1 MAVSGSAKM
10 RIRLPA
16 ETVARSYRDVV
27 YQELKD
33 GGVKRLLEIEPGP
46 LPPAQIIERTGV
58 MHDTEAEVAE
68 QRRTFWVSGYYHLRE
83 ILDATRRCGLDLNN
97 LDAVFELGC
106 GAARVIR
113 HFRAMPEVRLIA
125 SDIGATSI
133 RWCQANIPGVEFH
146 VNQPTPPLEFAE
158 DESFDVAIA
167 MSVFTHIPLN
177 WQSLWLHEISRIL
190 RRGGFLVAT
199 VAGEHHRRLQ
209 LRGKPLE
216 CFRRHGHVTLSPR
229 DPGVSVST
237 RLTNTWDVFQTKGE
251 LYKVFGDVFKILSHL
266 EDQYGLDTLVLQKP
280 R

>member
-1 MAVSGSAKM
+1 MALSGSAK
-10 RIRLPA
+10 IRLPLRA
-16 ETVARSYRDVV
+16 ETIARSYRDAV
-27 YQELKD
+27 YQDLRDWGAK
-33 GGVKRLLEIEPGP
+33 GLLEIEPGP

-68 QRRTFWVSGYYHLRE
+68 QRRTFWVSGYYHL
-83 ILDATRRCGLDLNN
+83 

-113 HFRAMPEVRLIA
+113 HFRAMPDVRLVA
-125 SDIGATSI
+125 ADISVTSI
-133 RWCQANIPGVEFH
+133 EWCQANIPGVEFH
-146 VNQPTPPLEFAE
+146 INQPTPPLEFTE

-177 WQSLWLHEISRIL
+177 RQSVWLHEISRIL

-199 VAGEHHRRLQ
+199 VTGEHHRQLQ
-209 LRGKPLE
+209 LRGKRLE
-216 CFRRHGHVTLSPR
+216 CFHRHGHVTLSPS

-237 RLTNTWDVFQTKGE
+237 QLTNTWDVFQTKGE
-251 LYKVFGDVFKILSHL
+251 VNKVFGDVFKIRSYV
-266 EDQYGLDTLVLQKP
+266 EDHHGLDTLVLQKP